1 MNCNTAPY
9 LLTNQNSTAFWLI
22 DNLWMP
28 LATSSLTGNQF
39 ALMEQVCGTGIGGP
53 QAHMHPSD
61 EGMYI
66 LEGHCTYQAGGER
79 VEAGPGT
86 FVSIPRQTEHSFTV
100 DVADTRLLNFYTP
113 AGFENIIMSLA
124 IPAPERKAPTPGS
137 TPMPPRWM
145 AEETAREFGQ
155 INTSTLPFADP
166 PNDSDRVTKPSETN
180 PSKPYA
186 VQVEKAPA
194 YWSQGILWTVLAT
207 AEQTGGSYSLMEQ
220 LCPKRS
226 GPPPHTHEQDE
237 VFYILE
243 GEITLIAGPQRFT
256 AKAGSLVYIPAQSV
270 HTFRVETE
278 TARLLNWYLPG
289 GFERTLTEFATP
301 ATLRTLP
308 PVHMEDRGT
317 PEQLSALFQRIGM
330 TPVALPDFLRSENNS

>member
-1 MNCNTAPY
+1 MSHNSAPY

-28 LATSSLTGNQF
+28 LATSSLTGNRF

-66 LEGHCTYQAGGER
+66 LEGHCTFQAGGER
-79 VEAGPGT
+79 VKAGPGT
-86 FVSIPRQTEHSFTV
+86 FVSIPRLTEHSFTV
-100 DVADTRLLNFYTP
+100 DVPGTLLLNFYTP
-113 AGFENIIMSLA
+113 AGFENFIMSLA
-124 IPAPERKAPTPGS
+124 IPAPERKAPPPGS

-145 AEETAREFGQ
+145 ALEASREFGQ
-155 INTSTLPFADP
+155 IAAPTMPIADP
-166 PNDSDRVTKPSETN
+166 PNDSNRATKPSETN
-180 PSKPYA
+180 STKPYA

-194 YWSQGILWTVLAT
+194 YWSQDILWTVLAT
-207 AEQTGGSYSLMEQ
+207 AEQTGGSYSLLEE

-243 GEITLIAGPQRFT
+243 GEITLVVGSQRFT
-256 AKAGSLVYIPAQSV
+256 AKAGSLAYIPAKYV

-289 GFERTLTEFATP
+289 GFERAITEFAVP
-301 ATLRTLP
+301 ATSRTLP
-308 PVHMEDRGT
+308 PAHIDTRGT
-317 PEQLSALFQRIGM
+317 PEQMSALFQRIGM
-330 TPVALPDFLRSENNS
+330 TPVAVPDFLRSQSDS